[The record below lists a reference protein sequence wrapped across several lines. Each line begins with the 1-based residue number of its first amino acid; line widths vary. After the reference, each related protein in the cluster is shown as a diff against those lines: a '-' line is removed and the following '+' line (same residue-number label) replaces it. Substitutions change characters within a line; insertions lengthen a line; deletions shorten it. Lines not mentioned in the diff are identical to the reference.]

1 MVQHQFM
8 TIPSNAITKLKSFE
22 IASLNLNSLLKHIY
36 ELRLQALL
44 NNSSVDIL
52 AINELSKLSI
62 YLIRPAF
69 WSNPAWNIGS

>member
-8 TIPSNAITKLKSFE
+8 TILSNAITKLKSFE

-36 ELRLQALL
+36 ELQLRALL

-52 AINELSKLSI
+52 AINE
-62 YLIRPAF
+62 
-69 WSNPAWNIGS
+69 